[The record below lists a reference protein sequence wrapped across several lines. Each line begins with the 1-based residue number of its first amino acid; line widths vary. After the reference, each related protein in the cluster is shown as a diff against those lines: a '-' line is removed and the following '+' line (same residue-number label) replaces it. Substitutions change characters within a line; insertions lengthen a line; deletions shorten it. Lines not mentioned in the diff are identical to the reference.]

1 MILRSSASTES
12 GEEVK
17 SFDKTKDFYK
27 AVNCQR
33 VSGDSLPGVQVTERV
48 PKVPLRNG
56 LPMVMFSKT
65 QNKEEKKANAQRRI
79 QARALAASSAML
91 SSYPGEWRWVER
103 LLQQVHGLHPAELIR
118 TGSPDI
124 LCSVLPTH
132 WRSNKSLPVVFKV

>member
-17 SFDKTKDFYK
+17 
-27 AVNCQR
+27 R
-33 VSGDSLPGVQVTERV
+33 LSGDSLTGSQVSESVSR
-48 PKVPLRNG
+48 VPLRNG
-56 LPMVMFSKT
+56 LPVAMFSKT

-103 LLQQVHGLHPAELIR
+103 LLQHVHGLHPAELIR

-132 WRSNKSLPVVFKV
+132 WRSNKSLPVVFKVK